1 MHHTGQVGLQDMAV
15 TTEITCLLSRE
26 TLNCGEI
33 TVFHAAKVWARAEC
47 GRREVEPTAE
57 NMR

>member
-1 MHHTGQVGLQDMAV
+1 MRDCSFAGLV
-15 TTEITCLLSRE
+15 FYHLLYCRE

-33 TVFHAAKVWARAEC
+33 TVFQAAREWATAEC
-47 GRREVEPTAE
+47 ARKEREPTAE